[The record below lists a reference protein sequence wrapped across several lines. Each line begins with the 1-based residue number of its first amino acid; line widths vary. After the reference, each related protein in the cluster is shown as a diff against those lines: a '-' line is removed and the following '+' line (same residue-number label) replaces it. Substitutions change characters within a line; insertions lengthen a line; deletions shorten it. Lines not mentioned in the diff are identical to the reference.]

1 MPTLIVA
8 NGDLPEITNL
18 PAWPATAKH
27 IIAVDGGANHCV
39 RLGIA
44 PHILIGDLDSIA
56 PPVLQEYEDKGV
68 IIHRHPPQ
76 KDATDLEL
84 AIDLANGSGTEE
96 IWLLGCLGGRWDMSL
111 ANILLLAA
119 DKYEKIRFTLIGT
132 DCLMHLLRPGFPFKL
147 DTAFGSRVSFLPLR
161 GDVHGLTLQG
171 FAYPLKNE
179 TLHFGRSQGISNEI
193 ILPPAT
199 VEFFSGL
206 LLCVR
211 LSGK

>member
-1 MPTLIVA
+1 MPTLIIA
-8 NGDLPEITNL
+8 NGDLPEITKL
-18 PAWPATAKH
+18 PAWLAAAEH
-27 IIAVDGGANHCV
+27 IIAVDGGANHCL
-39 RLGIA
+39 RLGID

-56 PPVLQEYEDKGV
+56 PSVLQEYQDKGI

-84 AIDLANGSGTEE
+84 AIDLASGSGTEE
-96 IWLLGCLGGRWDMSL
+96 IWLLGGLGGRWDMSL
-111 ANILLLAA
+111 ANIFLLTA

-132 DCLMHLLRPGFPFKL
+132 DCLMHLLRPGVPFKL
-147 DTAFGSRVSFLPLR
+147 DTTFGNRVSLLPLR

-171 FAYPLKNE
+171 FVYPLNNE
-179 TLHFGRSQGISNEI
+179 VLRFGSSQGISNEI
-193 ILPPAT
+193 IHSSAT

-206 LLCVR
+206 LLCIR